1 MTLRAKIVPSMV
13 AVFLVSTSPAEAG
26 DLASIIPNLF
36 GVGGITLAPP
46 AVGFSHVPH
55 FQVSSSQQLTS
66 LNEALKGQ
74 LANIPLPSP
83 ASGFTFQFDPVL
95 GTVVRSTEG
104 FGPIYADRAET
115 IGKGRFSLGFG
126 YSHFD
131 FDSLDGKNLHDGEL
145 QLTFHHDPIGEKLGL
160 PPFFF
165 ERDTITA
172 AIRADITADF
182 FLFTGTYGIL
192 DNLDVSVEVPIIRID
207 MDVTGTAHINRI
219 GTGAFPTLHR
229 FPNGSDTETVH
240 ASQESTGIGDV
251 LLRGKYKFFHE
262 TPVSMAVALD
272 LRVPTGNEDNLQGIG
287 SPRVRPFYIV
297 SAGSWAGVS
306 PHVNVGFDLGD
317 SSSVDNQ
324 FFYKVGLDWAALKWL
339 TFAVDILGQH
349 ILDNSRV
356 QADGKPAGDDIV
368 DISLGF
374 KANVWKNVLIE
385 ANVLLPLN
393 NTGLRADVA
402 PFVGVEVNF

>member
-1 MTLRAKIVPSMV
+1 
-13 AVFLVSTSPAEAG
+13 
-26 DLASIIPNLF
+26 
-36 GVGGITLAPP
+36 
-46 AVGFSHVPH
+46 
-55 FQVSSSQQLTS
+55 
-66 LNEALKGQ
+66 
-74 LANIPLPSP
+74 
-83 ASGFTFQFDPVL
+83 
-95 GTVVRSTEG
+95 
-104 FGPIYADRAET
+104 
-115 IGKGRFSLGFG
+115 
-126 YSHFD
+126 
-131 FDSLDGKNLHDGEL
+131 
-145 QLTFHHDPIGEKLGL
+145 
-160 PPFFF
+160 
-165 ERDTITA
+165 
-172 AIRADITADF
+172 
-182 FLFTGTYGIL
+182 
-192 DNLDVSVEVPIIRID
+192 
-207 MDVTGTAHINRI
+207 
-219 GTGAFPTLHR
+219 
-229 FPNGSDTETVH
+229 
-240 ASQESTGIGDV
+240 
-251 LLRGKYKFFHE
+251 
-262 TPVSMAVALD
+262 MAVALD

-349 ILDNSRV
+349 ILNNSRV

-393 NTGLRADVA
+393 NAGLRADVA